1 VSVSRKYCVL
11 CMCFI
16 ASFPIFS
23 QSMYLEINLNN
34 VYSNNFFARTNQ
46 PLEVF
51 RVIEKAA
58 NDEKVKG
65 IILNIGSFSGER
77 DYSWELRNALEKFKS
92 GGKKICAFI
101 SNADMDVYCLASA
114 ADKIVMDE
122 LGTLS
127 MLGYSMGRGYVRQTL
142 EKLGIGVRELRYFEY
157 KSAAETY
164 TRDSMSDAD
173 RRQYSDYL
181 DDIFNLTRDTLKTA
195 RNWTDEEFDIILN
208 KDFIYSARDAKS
220 RNLVDYVGRK
230 IDVLY
235 EVIKEMESEEIK
247 HFVLY
252 GDSASSLTGSKINY
266 TLPKAGGL
274 FSRPPVIA
282 VIYADG
288 QTDMQSG
295 MAILSLSEKIRELAD
310 NKRVKAI
317 VIRINSPGGS
327 AEAADYF
334 AEAVS
339 YAKQNKPVVVSM
351 GQVAASG
358 GYWASMNASHIMAT
372 PYTITGSIGVIG
384 SWFYDNGLYGRI
396 GLSTDTILRGAHS
409 DLMTGAFVPY
419 RNLTQLEEERYKN
432 YILDIYRIF
441 IEKVAA
447 GRGIE
452 AEKVETVAQ
461 GRIFSGT
468 KALEIGLI
476 DSIGTLSDAM
486 RMAQKL
492 AEIPEDK
499 TVLYRK
505 YPEPSFFEKLVNRFP
520 FAKILFKNKNSQTST
535 ASLFTGLFLSD
546 DISYRLEKNG
556 QVMPILPLEF
566 SLLRNR

>member
-1 VSVSRKYCVL
+1 
-11 CMCFI
+11 
-16 ASFPIFS
+16 
-23 QSMYLEINLNN
+23 MYLEINLNN
-34 VYSNNFFARTNQ
+34 VYSNSLFARTNQ

-58 NDEKVKG
+58 SDDNVKG
-65 IILNIGSFSGER
+65 VILNIGSFSGDR
-77 DYSWELRNALEKFKS
+77 DYCWALRSALEKFKS

-101 SNADMDVYCLASA
+101 SNADMDIYCLASI

-127 MLGYSMGRGYVRQTL
+127 MLGYSMSRGYVRQTL

-208 KDFIYSARDAKS
+208 RDFIYSAKNALS

-230 IDVLY
+230 DVLR
-235 EVIKEMESEEIK
+235 EVIKEMEGGEVK
-247 HFVLY
+247 NFALY
-252 GDSASSLTGSKINY
+252 GDSVSSLTGSKINY
-266 TLPKAGGL
+266 TPPKAGGL

-282 VIYADG
+282 VVYADG

-295 MAILSLSEKIRELAD
+295 MAILSLSGKIRELAD

-339 YAKQNKPVVVSM
+339 YAKQSKPVVVSM

-358 GYWASMNASHIMAT
+358 GYWAAMNASHIMAT
-372 PYTITGSIGVIG
+372 PYTVTGSIGVIG
-384 SWFYDNGLYGRI
+384 SWFYDNGLNGKL
-396 GLSTDTILRGAHS
+396 GVNLDTIQRGVHA
-409 DLMTGAFVPY
+409 DLLTGFIIPY
-419 RNLTQLEEERYKN
+419 RNLTAPEEERYKS
-432 YILDIYRIF
+432 YILDTYRIF

-447 GRGIE
+447 GRGME
-452 AEKVETVAQ
+452 AEKVEAVAQ
-461 GRIFSGT
+461 GRILSGT
-468 KALEIGLI
+468 RALEAGLI
-476 DSIGTLSDAM
+476 DSIGSLSDAL
-486 RMAQKL
+486 RLAQKL
-492 AEIPEDK
+492 AGIPEDK
-499 TVLYRK
+499 AVLYRK
-505 YPEPSFFEKLVNRFP
+505 YPEPGFFEKLVSRFP
-520 FAKILFKNKNSQTST
+520 AAKILFKNKNSQTNT
-535 ASLFTGLFLSD
+535 ASLFAGLFLSD
-546 DISYRLEKNG
+546 DVRYRLEKNG

-566 SLLRNR
+566 SLLSK

>member
-1 VSVSRKYCVL
+1 VSVSRKCCIL
-11 CMCFI
+11 CMFCI
-16 ASFPIFS
+16 ISFPVFS
-23 QSMYLEINLNN
+23 QSMYLELNLNN
-34 VYSNNFFARTNQ
+34 VYSNNIFARTDQ

-58 NDEKVKG
+58 NDDKVRG
-65 IILNIGSFSGER
+65 IILNIGSFSGDR
-77 DYSWELRNALEKFKS
+77 DYSWELRSALEKFKS

-101 SNADMDVYCLASA
+101 SNADMDVYYLASV

-142 EKLGIGVRELRYFEY
+142 EKFGIGVRELRYFEY

-181 DDIFNLTRDTLKTA
+181 DDIFNLTRNTLKTA

-208 KDFIYSARDAKS
+208 KDFIYSAKNALSK
-220 RNLVDYVGRK
+220 NLVDHTGRK
-230 IDVLY
+230 DVLCD
-235 EVIKEMESEEIK
+235 VIDKLEDGK
-247 HFVLY
+247 VDRFALY
-252 GDSASSLTGSKINY
+252 GDSSSSLTGSKINY
-266 TLPKAGGL
+266 TPPKARGF

-282 VIYADG
+282 VVYADG
-288 QTDMQSG
+288 QTDLQSG
-295 MAILSLSEKIRELAD
+295 MAILGLSEKIRELAD
-310 NKRVKAI
+310 NKRVRAI

-334 AEAVS
+334 DEAVR

-358 GYWASMNASHIMAT
+358 GYWAAMNASHIMAT

-384 SWFYDNGLYGRI
+384 SWFYDNGLYGKI
-396 GLSTDTILRGAHS
+396 GLSTDTIMRGAHS
-409 DLMTGAFVPY
+409 DLLTGAFVPY

-432 YILDIYRIF
+432 YILDTYRIF
-441 IEKVAA
+441 IEKVAS
-447 GRGIE
+447 GRGME

-468 KALEIGLI
+468 RALEAGLI
-476 DSIGTLSDAM
+476 DSIGTLSDAL
-486 RMAQKL
+486 RMAKKL

-505 YPEPSFFEKLVNRFP
+505 YPEPGFFEKLVNRFP
-520 FAKILFKNKNSQTST
+520 FVKILLKNRNSQTNT

-546 DISYRLEKNG
+546 DICYRLERNG

-566 SLLRNR
+566 SLLRK